1 MWRHIG
7 LRIRL
12 GWEPHLPLRSCH
24 SVGGF
29 QVAQSVFPLVLGH
42 DLVEH
47 LGVFVAVFRRHLA
60 QFRVLGNKRMPN
72 LVDVDKVAGLAH
84 ALPFGCSVLDAHAE
98 SLLKHLVESF
108 ARVFIQ
114 YVEVTVAIK
123 FDRNGYFNV
132 LYEDPSKAFDQM
144 FEQRFGMSVKDAA
157 TEWQSMREASD
168 FINVNKVGHA
178 LIAKHPELRQVT
190 PEDSNE
196 NAKML
201 DKIMAEN
208 KWEYT
213 LGNLEAAYA
222 VATTQGKMR
231 LPAKPNT
238 EADVPPHPP
247 ATLTGHS
254 GGGEPADE
262 KELLRTMSTDQ
273 VREYY
278 INKHKNAQRST

>member
-1 MWRHIG
+1 MSETATQEQKKV
-7 LRIRL
+7 RIEIP
-12 GWEPHLPLRSCH
+12 GVDGS
-24 SVGGF
+24 GA
-29 QVAQSVFPLVLGH
+29 QVFEGETETEVLGKLQQAQEH
-42 DLVEH
+42 ASKKIREQQQQLDDL
-47 LGVFVAVFRRHLA
+47 
-60 QFRVLGNKRMPN
+60 Q
-72 LVDVDKVAGLAH
+72 
-84 ALPFGCSVLDAHAE
+84 
-98 SLLKHLVESF
+98 
-108 ARVFIQ
+108 AR
-114 YVEVTVAIK
+114 YTPAPAAPEADG

-132 LYEDPSKAFDQM
+132 LYEDPRKAFDQM